1 MHDIMYHITNDGIAY
16 KRIPSKA
23 KLDSPLLRSAIPTPQ
38 LLDSVPRFRHHRSTF
53 RALKALD
60 TFRVIG
66 GRISLLSLPC
76 PLTAPSL
83 VCTSAIEGFGEYE
96 YSEEAMYVARYNN

>member
-1 MHDIMYHITNDGIAY
+1 MALHIRGSH
-16 KRIPSKA
+16 RRPSWT
-23 KLDSPLLRSAIPTPQ
+23 LRFFDPRSAIPTPQ